1 MSEEYLQHEIHE
13 QPTVLQDMLDRED
26 NAIERLADAIRERQI
41 EHVLIAARG
50 TSGNAGIYARYLLGM
65 VNGLP
70 VELAAP
76 SMYTLYQSPPRL
88 RNTLVLGI
96 SQSGM
101 SPDIVAVMED
111 GQAQG
116 MLTAAITNA
125 PDSRMGQIAEHV
137 IPLGAGE
144 ERSVAATKS
153 YTTELLALALLSAAL
168 AKDAEMRQALQRV
181 PEAVVNALSLEE
193 IIGRRA
199 ERYHYMEQCAVI
211 SRGYNYATA
220 LEIALKLKELTYTST
235 TPYSAADFMH
245 GPIAVVRPGYPVMV
259 IATAGVAQPVLS
271 ELVDELVAR
280 EAELLIIGDDA
291 TLTQHASLPL
301 RLPMPL
307 PEWLSPIVAVVP
319 GQLLG
324 YHLALARGLDP
335 DRPRGLNKVT
345 ETH

>member
-13 QPTVLQDMLDRED
+13 QPAVLQSMLDREND
-26 NAIERLADAIRERQI
+26 AITGLADAIRAQQI
-41 EHVLIAARG
+41 EHILIAARG
-50 TSGNAGIYARYLLGM
+50 TSDNAGTYAKYLLGM
-65 VNGLP
+65 VNRLP
-70 VELAAP
+70 VSLASP
-76 SMYTLYQSPPRL
+76 SMYTLYQSPPKL

-101 SPDIVAVMED
+101 SPDIVAVLED
-111 GQAQG
+111 GRDQG

-137 IPLGAGE
+137 IPLDAGD

-153 YTTELLALALLSAAL
+153 YTAELMALALLSATL
-168 AKDAEMRQALQRV
+168 AEDAAMHDELRQV
-181 PEAVVNALSLEE
+181 PEAVAEALMLEE
-193 IIGRRA
+193 IIARRA
-199 ERYHYMEQCAVI
+199 ERYYYMEQCAII

-245 GPIAVVRPGYPVMV
+245 GPIAVVRPGYPVVV
-259 IATAGVAQPVLS
+259 IATSGVVQPVLGD
-271 ELVDELVAR
+271 LIDELVAR

-291 TLTQHASLPL
+291 VLTQHASLPL
-301 RLPMPL
+301 RLPMAL
-307 PEWLSPIVAVVP
+307 PEWLSPITAVVP